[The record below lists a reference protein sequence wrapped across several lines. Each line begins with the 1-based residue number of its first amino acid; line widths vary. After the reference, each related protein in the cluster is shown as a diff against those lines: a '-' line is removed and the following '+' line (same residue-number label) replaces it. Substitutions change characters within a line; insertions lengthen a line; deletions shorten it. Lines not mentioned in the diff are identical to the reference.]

1 MTEEMYKKIYSNT
14 ENLTSREIAN
24 RYEDFMGIP
33 ITVASVR
40 DYMRKHD
47 IKYKKQTHK
56 GMQKNDR

>member
-1 MTEEMYKKIYSNT
+1 MTEEIYKKIYSNT

-24 RYEDFMGIP
+24 RYEKIIGIS

-40 DYMRKHD
+40 DYMRKHN

-56 GMQKNDR
+56 GDKYGK